1 MRHIQHMAAVVACL
15 GAMWAGPSAWAGA
28 VQSGEPLPEL
38 QIKDQHDKDW
48 RVSADTRVVLFAA
61 GRKASNLVQ
70 AVLAQK
76 PRGFMAERRAVYVA
90 DMSKMPAFATRMFA
104 LPALRE
110 QPFDV
115 GVVLDAKVMTEWPR
129 KDDAVTLIRLDQG
142 RVVGHEFVDS
152 EAALTAA
159 LAL

>member
-1 MRHIQHMAAVVACL
+1 
-15 GAMWAGPSAWAGA
+15 
-28 VQSGEPLPEL
+28 
-38 QIKDQHDKDW
+38 
-48 RVSADTRVVLFAA
+48 
-61 GRKASNLVQ
+61 
-70 AVLAQK
+70 
-76 PRGFMAERRAVYVA
+76 MAERRAVYVA

-104 LPALRE
+104 LPALRD